1 MRKRWYVAL
10 VLVELVNRETSMN
23 KLKTLFFAAAL
34 TIASLTPIYA
44 KSYDFSLS
52 NPVTAGTVKLEPGRY
67 TVKVD
72 GTSATLIL
80 NKNNKTIQVPM
91 KVAEGT
97 TKFKT
102 TALNT
107 KQGAS
112 TVELTSID
120 LGGSKMK
127 VEFTN

>member
-1 MRKRWYVAL
+1 
-10 VLVELVNRETSMN
+10 MN
-23 KLKTLFFAAAL
+23 KLKTLFFAALL
-34 TIASLTPIYA
+34 TLATLTPIFA
-44 KSYDFSLS
+44 KSYDFALS
-52 NPVTAGTVKLEPGRY
+52 TAVTAGTVKLEPGRY

-80 NKNNKTIQVPM
+80 AKNNKAIEVPM

-102 TALNT
+102 TAVNT
-107 KQGAS
+107 KQGSA

-127 VEFTN
+127 VEFGN

>member
-1 MRKRWYVAL
+1 
-10 VLVELVNRETSMN
+10 MN

-52 NPVTAGTVKLEPGRY
+52 APVTAGTVTLEPGRY

-72 GTSATLIL
+72 GTSAKLIL
-80 NKNNKTIQVPM
+80 AKNNKAIEVPL

-97 TKFKT
+97 TKFRT
-102 TALNT
+102 TAINT
-107 KQGAS
+107 KRGAAA
-112 TVELTSID
+112 TELTSID
-120 LGGSKMK
+120 LGGSKMR
-127 VEFTN
+127 VEFTK

>member
-1 MRKRWYVAL
+1 
-10 VLVELVNRETSMN
+10 MN
-23 KLKTLFFAAAL
+23 KLKTLFFASAL
-34 TIASLTPIYA
+34 AIASLTPIYA

-52 NPVTAGTVKLEPGRY
+52 APVNAGTVKLEPGRY

-80 NKNNKTIQVPM
+80 AKNNKTIEVPM

-102 TALNT
+102 TAVNT
-107 KQGAS
+107 KQGGSA
-112 TVELTSID
+112 VELTSID

-127 VEFTN
+127 VEFSN